1 MTEPDYVL
9 VGERAALG
17 PLRTDLADTY
27 RRWIHDLDV
36 REGLVTV
43 SIFALEAE
51 ERWVGETIEKSAN
64 PQPEVAAFTV
74 YDTADGAPIGTATL
88 FAIQWRLSRAMFGIS
103 LGARRGDGRGTE
115 ATRLVLDW
123 AFHMLGLRNVML
135 EVLPHNGAAVRA
147 YEKAGFRHLGTR
159 RGAML
164 HRGEPCDVLL
174 MDAVRED
181 FESPVL
187 ARRAA

>member
-1 MTEPDYVL
+1 MSEPDYVL
-9 VGERAALG
+9 VGERVALG

-43 SIFALEAE
+43 SILAIEAE
-51 ERWVGETIEKSAN
+51 EKWVGETIEKSAH

-74 YDTADGAPIGTATL
+74 YDTADDAPIGTASL
-88 FAIQWRLSRAMFGIS
+88 FGIQWRLLRAMFGIS
-103 LGARRGDGRGTE
+103 LGARRGGGRGTE

-123 AFHMLGLRNVML
+123 AFHLLGLRNVML
-135 EVLPHNGAAVRA
+135 EVLPRNGAAVRA
-147 YEKAGFRHLGTR
+147 YEKAGFRHIGTR
-159 RGAML
+159 RDAVL
-164 HRGEPCDVLL
+164 DRGQPCDVLL
-174 MDAVRED
+174 MDAVREG

-187 ARRAA
+187 ARRGL